1 MKEDII
7 KVFETQSN
15 GTKILFLLLIGFSLY
30 IEIQWFLLPFR
41 INKIKDMTFEETVYL
56 KEISKKNKHIVEL
69 LDKQNRLLEQI
80 TKNMKILIERKK
92 NDDV

>member
-1 MKEDII
+1 MSEDII

-69 LDKQNRLLEQI
+69 LDKQNRLLKQI